1 MRAIVAATMCGVVLR
16 RRLSPDPRMMRAAIR
31 NAFAVAALVAS
42 LGSAGVLLVGKVA
55 AGANAQPPYIVRQQT
70 SLD

>member
-16 RRLSPDPRMMRAAIR
+16 RRQSPDARMMRPAIR
-31 NAFAVAALVAS
+31 NAVAIAGLVAF
-42 LGSAGVLLVGKVA
+42 LGSAGVLLVEKVA
-55 AGANAQPPYIVRQQT
+55 AGANAQPPYISRQQT